1 MLKEILL
8 KTKKLIKTRL
18 GYLSLYREIPTLS
31 GGELQRLFLN
41 AHLDSKMDSLIYVLD
56 EPTSGLHESEK
67 LGLLKSILEL
77 KKLGN
82 TVIVVEHDKN
92 TIKAAESIV
101 DMGPKAGAEGG
112 QIVYQGD
119 YAGLLGCRESITG
132 QYLSGSV
139 AMPQRTLCSSVE
151 ALPCLTIRN
160 AKTNNLKDITVS
172 FPLGVLVG
180 IGGISG
186 SGKSSLVS
194 NTLIPLLKSYFHDS
208 AFLLEENENDDEND
222 IAEVIIFAD
231 RLEGMEQISGFA
243 EVSQAPIGR
252 NLNSNPASYIGIW
265 DKIRRLFASQPQA
278 IKLNITAGHFSF
290 NSKGA
295 CSQCLGSGY
304 EKIWLGGNL
313 SINKTCSLCHGRRF
327 NDQALAVRYRNKDIH
342 EILEMT
348 VAEAVSFFGDNK
360 GIVSTLKVLQR
371 IGMGYIKLGQPTP
384 TLSGGEAQRIKLA
397 KEIGRQRKGH
407 ILYVLDEPTT
417 GLSLFDTAMLIE
429 LLDELVAKGNSV
441 IVIEHDP
448 AVLVSC
454 DWIIELG
461 PGGGAEG
468 GFIIAEG
475 SPQMLKENTESIS
488 GRYL

>member
-1 MLKEILL
+1 
-8 KTKKLIKTRL
+8 
-18 GYLSLYREIPTLS
+18 
-31 GGELQRLFLN
+31 
-41 AHLDSKMDSLIYVLD
+41 
-56 EPTSGLHESEK
+56 
-67 LGLLKSILEL
+67 
-77 KKLGN
+77 
-82 TVIVVEHDKN
+82 
-92 TIKAAESIV
+92 
-101 DMGPKAGAEGG
+101 
-112 QIVYQGD
+112 
-119 YAGLLGCRESITG
+119 
-132 QYLSGSV
+132 
-139 AMPQRTLCSSVE
+139 
-151 ALPCLTIRN
+151 
-160 AKTNNLKDITVS
+160 
-172 FPLGVLVG
+172 
-180 IGGISG
+180 
-186 SGKSSLVS
+186 
-194 NTLIPLLKSYFHDS
+194 
-208 AFLLEENENDDEND
+208 
-222 IAEVIIFAD
+222 EVMIFAD

-252 NLNSNPASYIGIW
+252 NVNSNPASYIGVW

-304 EKIWLGGNL
+304 EKIWLGGDL
-313 SINKTCSLCHGRRF
+313 KIDKTCSLCHGRRF
-327 NDQALAVRYRNKDIH
+327 NDQALAVRYMDKDIH
-342 EILEMT
+342 DILEMT
-348 VAEAVSFFGDNK
+348 VTEAVSFFGDNK
-360 GIVSTLKVLQR
+360 GIVATLKVLQR

-417 GLSLFDTAMLIE
+417 GLSLFDTARLIE

-448 AVLVSC
+448 AVLTSC

-461 PGGGAEG
+461 PGGGSDG

-475 SPQMLKENTESIS
+475 SPQMLKENTNSIS